1 MIYYNFQLANT
12 LLVVFIP
19 LIICATLNI
28 LLIVALRRNTMPMA
42 MLNDCTAQKS
52 LIIARNKTERKVAND
67 NQANLIRTSKQ
78 MSKIQVTIMVTII
91 ISSFIICNAPGA
103 IITLLI
109 TINPNLFDQRASFS
123 FFFRRLIEFFR
134 ASDSH

>member
-67 NQANLIRTSKQ
+67 N
-78 MSKIQVTIMVTII
+78 
-91 ISSFIICNAPGA
+91 
-103 IITLLI
+103 
-109 TINPNLFDQRASFS
+109 
-123 FFFRRLIEFFR
+123 
-134 ASDSH
+134 